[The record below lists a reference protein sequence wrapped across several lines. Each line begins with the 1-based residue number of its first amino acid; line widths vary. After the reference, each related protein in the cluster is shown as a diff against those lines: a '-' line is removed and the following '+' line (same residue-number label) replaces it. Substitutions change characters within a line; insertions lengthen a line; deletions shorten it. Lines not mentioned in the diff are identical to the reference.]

1 MTALQILDT
10 KEFMHHLLIAG
21 TFDNFSLVEAD
32 ITTAFNTKIDGHLNS
47 GFYSNEDEL
56 EALNLNNSTYMPWSA
71 IKPFCYSIIK
81 GKNTPL
87 SFRITLSLSN
97 NSICNVLNSGN
108 FNLKPEDVKALLAN
122 FKFNGKNIICT
133 TATNLTVFTTDKS
146 LDNEWDSLMLKFLKK
161 HIIVSTQL

>member
-71 IKPFCYSIIK
+71 ISHSV
-81 GKNTPL
+81 T
-87 SFRITLSLSN
+87 
-97 NSICNVLNSGN
+97 
-108 FNLKPEDVKALLAN
+108 ALLKAKTHL
-122 FKFNGKNIICT
+122 FPLELPFLYPIILFAMC
-133 TATNLTVFTTDKS
+133 
-146 LDNEWDSLMLKFLKK
+146 
-161 HIIVSTQL
+161 